1 MVPDISLSKRLI
13 LVSVFGW
20 DFFYNLIAVKF
31 LPNILPFRFCCKF
44 PCFDIKQQYKKEILI
59 IFYFKCFHVLSL
71 ISSIPSARILAMT
84 SETCPAA
91 PACQERDLG
100 SGSTLTAHPRSCS
113 PLSLLLNC
121 CPDLL
126 LAYQLAVTPGVL
138 VLLVPWRE
146 LISSTWE
153 LFFFPFFFF
162 REPPQHQQAEGQC
175 FSRRWLEKQT
185 REAEAVNTWSL
196 LHLLNTCFKQLS
208 IVQRAAGGS

>member
-1 MVPDISLSKRLI
+1 MSEELLSAFAPLLLTWCQTSLCPSGSSLSVCLAGI
-13 LVSVFGW
+13 
-20 DFFYNLIAVKF
+20 FFYNLIAIKF

-59 IFYFKCFHVLSL
+59 IFYFKCFHVLAL

-91 PACQERDLG
+91 PVCQERGLG
-100 SGSTLTAHPRSCS
+100 SRSALTAHPRSCS

-138 VLLVPWRE
+138 VLLVP
-146 LISSTWE
+146 
-153 LFFFPFFFF
+153 
-162 REPPQHQQAEGQC
+162 
-175 FSRRWLEKQT
+175 
-185 REAEAVNTWSL
+185 
-196 LHLLNTCFKQLS
+196 
-208 IVQRAAGGS
+208 